1 MSASRRIARGRPLP
15 AQISNDSDKKYLLDS
30 AKCPIYCRALTNF
43 DGRKQKP
50 QASQTCSKKMT
61 LDDRIPAFASLATHT
76 EEHLEMIEEAK
87 RLSLRRGFF
96 SGYSFR
102 KARTSVAVSTLLALG
117 MWAAL
122 CGSSFADDGP
132 KPDPAGTATGDKS
145 SNVDA
150 AGNPFVVPEP
160 TDKSSPDYAKN
171 KKDFDDY
178 QAQAAK
184 EPLAIKLADNVG
196 HLRVATNFAWTLN
209 TGYLVLFM
217 QAGFA
222 LLTCGLVRKKNAAHL
237 MMLNF
242 AAYVFAFLAY
252 YACGY
257 AFQFG
262 AVAINAAPANL
273 GGVPTLNKFLI
284 GSGLWGFA
292 GGKGFFFLGPAYD
305 AGSNCFALFEVVFM
319 ETAGY
324 IIVGAI
330 CERISFWAF
339 LLCELFIGAILYP
352 ISGCWTWG
360 GGWMSQ
366 LGSSM
371 NLGHGYVDFAGST
384 VVHAVGGFAAM
395 ALAII
400 LGPRLG
406 KFGPGGKIKA
416 FPAHNVVYVVTGTFI
431 LLFGWMGFNPGSTLG
446 ATDLRIS
453 VVALNTNLAA
463 VAGSAAAMLIWYF
476 LFGKPDITM
485 ACNGMLAGLVA
496 ITAPCAFVSPTSSVV
511 IGVIAGSLVCA
522 GVLFNERVL
531 RIDDPCGAVSV
542 HGYCGWLGAVS
553 VGIFADGT
561 YGAGWNGVGA
571 SSYLG
576 HAGQGVTG
584 LIHGDTRQFWCQL
597 AGATLYAIWAFGGTF
612 AVFWIV
618 NKVKSMRVAPESEE
632 VGLDVPE
639 FGMSAYPEDA
649 VVTSY

>member
-1 MSASRRIARGRPLP
+1 MTKRAGRR
-15 AQISNDSDKKYLLDS
+15 
-30 AKCPIYCRALTNF
+30 
-43 DGRKQKP
+43 
-50 QASQTCSKKMT
+50 
-61 LDDRIPAFASLATHT
+61 
-76 EEHLEMIEEAK
+76 
-87 RLSLRRGFF
+87 SLRRLLLAG
-96 SGYSFR
+96 S
-102 KARTSVAVSTLLALG
+102 AVAVLMAGMLAGLS
-117 MWAAL
+117 A
-122 CGSSFADDGP
+122 SSFADDGP
-132 KPDPAGTATGDKS
+132 KPDPAGTATGDRTTA
-145 SNVDA
+145 VDA
-150 AGNPFVVPEP
+150 AGNPFVIAEP
-160 TDKSSPDYAKN
+160 TDKTAPDYAQN
-171 KKDFDDY
+171 KKAFDDY

-184 EPLAIKLADNVG
+184 EPLAVKLADGVG
-196 HLRVATNFAWTLN
+196 HVRVATNFAWTLN

-222 LLTCGLVRKKNAAHL
+222 LLTCGLVQKKNAAHL

-252 YACGY
+252 YAVGY

-262 AVAINAAPANL
+262 AVAINAAPTNI
-273 GGVPTLNKFLI
+273 GGVPTLNHFLI
-284 GSGLWGFA
+284 GSGQWGFV
-292 GGKGFFFLGPAYD
+292 GGKGFFLTGPAYD
-305 AGSNCFALFEVVFM
+305 AGSNVLTLFEVVFM

-352 ISGCWTWG
+352 IAGCWTWG

-366 LGSSM
+366 LGSTM

-384 VVHAVGGFAAM
+384 VVHAVGGFCAM

-406 KFGPGGKIKA
+406 KFGPGGKIRV
-416 FPAHNVVYVVTGTFI
+416 FPAHNIVYVVTGTFI

-453 VVALNTNLAA
+453 VVAVNTNLAA

-496 ITAPCAFVSPTSSVV
+496 ITAPCAFVSPNSAVV
-511 IGVIAGSLVCA
+511 IGLLAGIVVCV
-522 GVLFNERVL
+522 GVLFNERV
-531 RIDDPCGAVSV
+531 IKVDDPCGAISV

-571 SSYLG
+571 TTYLG
-576 HAGQGVTG
+576 KAGLGVTG
-584 LIHGDTRQFWCQL
+584 LLYGDTRQFMMQIM
-597 AGATLYAIWAFGGTF
+597 GATFMAAYVFGFTYLVF
-612 AVFWIV
+612 SLVNSAVP
-618 NKVKSMRVAPESEE
+618 MRVSKE
-632 VGLDVPE
+632 VELEGLDVPE
-639 FGMSAYPEDA
+639 FGMEAYPEDRVEMIPA
-649 VVTSY
+649 GSQVARA